1 LQPSNLVAPA
11 YQTWHIETT
20 DGKVHTGMLVK
31 TVLDEY
37 TYLDAKGTLFKL
49 NTRDMV
55 ENLPVAKSIM
65 PDGLADLLTDQELR
79 DLLAYLCSR
88 R

>member
-1 LQPSNLVAPA
+1 VPRRASS
-11 YQTWHIETT
+11 
-20 DGKVHTGMLVK
+20 
-31 TVLDEY
+31 Y
-37 TYLDAKGTLFKL
+37 TYLDDKGDLFKL
-49 NTRDMV
+49 NTRDVV
-55 ENLPVAKSIM
+55 ESRPVPNSIM

>member
-1 LQPSNLVAPA
+1 
-11 YQTWHIETT
+11 
-20 DGKVHTGMLVK
+20 MLLR

-37 TYLDAKGTLFKL
+37 TYVDSQGILFKL
-49 NTRDMV
+49 NTQEIAETHAV
-55 ENLPVAKSIM
+55 PTSIM
-65 PDGLADLLTDQELR
+65 PAGLADLLTDQELR